1 MMMVVGVV
9 MGVGSRGLERV
20 AISSCV
26 IPAPRAHSRWDVC
39 TVGRSS
45 TLGIPHLIGLITA
58 GRPSSSTVERDPGW
72 CFQRAVWM
80 INTVNIQKQ
89 ELI

>member
-1 MMMVVGVV
+1 MMMVV
-9 MGVGSRGLERV
+9 MGMGDRGLERV
-20 AISSCV
+20 AVSSCV
-26 IPAPRAHSRWDVC
+26 TPAPRAHSRWDVC
-39 TVGRSS
+39 SVGRSS
-45 TLGIPHLIGLITA
+45 ALGIPHLIGLLTA

-89 ELI
+89 ALI